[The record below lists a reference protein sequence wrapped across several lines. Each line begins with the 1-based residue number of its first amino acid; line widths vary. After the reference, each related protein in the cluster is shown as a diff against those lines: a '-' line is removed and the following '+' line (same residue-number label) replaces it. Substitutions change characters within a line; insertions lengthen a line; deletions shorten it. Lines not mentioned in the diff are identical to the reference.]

1 MLVINFLMS
10 SCFVDLYILFMIL
23 DCALGCRSW
32 IDTLVALRLLS
43 DLPLLFLWL
52 EIGR

>member
-1 MLVINFLMS
+1 
-10 SCFVDLYILFMIL
+10 MIL

-43 DLPLLFLWL
+43 ELFLMVLWL
-52 EIGR
+52 EIGC